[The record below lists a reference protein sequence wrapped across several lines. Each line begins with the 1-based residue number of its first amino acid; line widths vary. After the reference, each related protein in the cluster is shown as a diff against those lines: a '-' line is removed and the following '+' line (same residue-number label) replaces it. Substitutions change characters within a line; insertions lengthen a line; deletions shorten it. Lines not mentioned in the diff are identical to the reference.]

1 MNGVGIFVSTWDY
14 AYITI
19 TIELSPQQLHP
30 ISKLIKSPF
39 SAKTCLLYKNQHAI
53 IYNHCRRYLLG
64 RTDPRFVDFPPQ
76 RLNNLQSIEGVRL
89 SLRPSRDHSPVRL
102 LREVCR
108 RRGELKA
115 TLGDAED
122 LHDVLEEGVL
132 KAPTREVLQAR
143 EVLQKRPYPVPVR
156 KETLFV

>member
-1 MNGVGIFVSTWDY
+1 MGEHLREQQSSWDY

-19 TIELSPQQLHP
+19 TIELFPQQLHP
-30 ISKLIKSPF
+30 INKLIKSPF

-53 IYNHCRRYLLG
+53 IYNRRLRLLG
-64 RTDPRFVDFPPQ
+64 RTDPRFIDFPSQ

-89 SLRPSRDHSPVRL
+89 SLSPPRDHSPVRL

-108 RRGELKA
+108 RRGQLK
-115 TLGDAED
+115 TTFGDAED
-122 LHDVLEEGVL
+122 LHDVLKEGVL

-143 EVLQKRPYPVPVR
+143 EVLQKRPYPIPVR
-156 KETLFV
+156 KN